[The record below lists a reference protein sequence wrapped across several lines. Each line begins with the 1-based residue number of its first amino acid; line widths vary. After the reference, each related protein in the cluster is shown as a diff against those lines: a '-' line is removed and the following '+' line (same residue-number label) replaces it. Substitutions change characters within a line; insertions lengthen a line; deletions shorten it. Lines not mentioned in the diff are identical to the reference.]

1 MDMKSKKVWGYCR
14 QSTPDDDGIEGQ
26 KRKIQKYV
34 QTHGYELLG
43 YTVVNG
49 GNLKNDG
56 PEMEGLRK
64 AAEEL
69 QVDTLIVC
77 SAGRISKEYDDM
89 RETVETIGRFGMQL
103 ESIAND
109 YFEIP
114 ESVHGIFKTM
124 TGLMDA
130 VNQEDKA
137 ADEDAYDY
145 DEVGEEV

>member
-1 MDMKSKKVWGYCR
+1 M
-14 QSTPDDDGIEGQ
+14 
-26 KRKIQKYV
+26 
-34 QTHGYELLG
+34 
-43 YTVVNG
+43 
-49 GNLKNDG
+49 
-56 PEMEGLRK
+56 
-64 AAEEL
+64 
-69 QVDTLIVC
+69 DTLIVC
-77 SAGRISKEYDDM
+77 SVGRISKEYDDM

-137 ADEDAYDY
+137 DDEDTYDY
-145 DEVGEEV
+145 DEVGEEGIGKS